1 MVDKND
7 SVKVVIAELVFHDH
21 EGNETGEVK
30 FGYTTLKY
38 KPKLVG
44 ELRASCAELVQP
56 PGGFSLSSSSNGD
69 FWDSTL
75 SEKSGDAIEYETQ
88 ELVSGD
94 SVQSISIVELVVWER
109 PSGGEVRRA
118 PKTQNYRF
126 WVMQKSVGVLETFQ
140 NIREASDFVSHIS
153 SKANLTRDAG
163 SGFEL

>member
-38 KPKLVG
+38 KPILVG
-44 ELRASCAELVQP
+44 ELSTSYDGLARP
-56 PGGFSLSSSSNGD
+56 PNGFSLSSSSNGN

-94 SVQSISIVELVVWER
+94 SVQSISIVELVVWEK
-109 PSGGEVRRA
+109 PSSGEVRRA
-118 PKTQNYRF
+118 QKQQNYRF

-140 NIREASDFVSHIS
+140 DIREASNFLSRIS
-153 SKANLTRDAG
+153 SKANLARDAG
-163 SGFEL
+163 FGFER